1 MQNTRDDDC
10 NNNTNNGMK
19 IKLIVISLLK
29 HHHYHC
35 HQVSKLIFAEVDP
48 FLLARIK
55 GLHGGVPKDTFFDAA
70 LI

>member
-1 MQNTRDDDC
+1 
-10 NNNTNNGMK
+10 
-19 IKLIVISLLK
+19 LK
-29 HHHYHC
+29 HHHYHR